1 MKFSEFELDNE
12 FCISEGY
19 AVLFDFVMH
28 NNEEIVALIYPYNDT
43 PNKPVSVV
51 INRNKN
57 GQVVCQ
63 AFNFIFFSTNQRE
76 EFIYKC
82 QTLKLKFFN
91 PVLSFD
97 F

>member
-51 INRNKN
+51 INRNKKGKWFVKLLILHFFQLIN
-57 GQVVCQ
+57 VK
-63 AFNFIFFSTNQRE
+63 NLFINV
-76 EFIYKC
+76 KC
-82 QTLKLKFFN
+82 
-91 PVLSFD
+91 
-97 F
+97 

>member
-19 AVLFDFVMH
+19 ATLFDFVIH

-43 PNKPVSVV
+43 PNKPVPVM
-51 INRNKN
+51 IKRNEQ
-57 GQVVCQ
+57 GQAVCQ
-63 AFNFIFFSTNQRE
+63 AFDFTFFTINQRE

-82 QTLKLKFFN
+82 QKLKLKFFN
-91 PVLSFD
+91 PVLFFD

>member
-51 INRNKN
+51 INRNKK

-63 AFNFIFFSTNQRE
+63 AFNFIFFSTSQRE

-82 QTLKLKFFN
+82 QMFNLKFFN